1 MLNILLPTDFSEN
14 AQNAIEYGLQ
24 LYKDTTC
31 VFHLM
36 HVYTPAIYRI
46 DYALGSPGQIGFPDD
61 YKYYTESRLE
71 KKREEIEAKFN
82 NPRHTFIIHSAF
94 NHLVDEISEMV
105 ENKTVDLVIMG
116 TQGATG
122 AKEIFL
128 GSNAVHVIKK
138 SKAPVLVI
146 PQESI
151 FKAPKNILLPTDFE
165 IDYNLTDIH
174 FLRDVMKLHG
184 SKLHIMHV
192 AVPKGLT
199 AEQEKNKT
207 VLFNKMKGTDYV
219 YHNLP
224 DQELI
229 EAINSYETEHNIELL
244 TMVRNKHTFMERIF
258 IEPTIKKIGFHTI
271 VPFMV
276 LPYHN

>member
-1 MLNILLPTDFSEN
+1 MLNILLPTDFSDN
-14 AQNAIEYGLQ
+14 AQNAIDYCLQ

-31 VFHLM
+31 QFHLM
-36 HVYTPAIYRI
+36 HVYTPAIYRV

-71 KKREEIEAKFN
+71 KVKKKVETKFN
-82 NPRHTFIIHSAF
+82 NPRHTFLIHSAF
-94 NHLVDEISEMV
+94 NHLVGEVQEMT
-105 ENKTVDLVIMG
+105 ENKTVDLVAMG

-128 GSNAVHVIKK
+128 GSNAVHVLKK

-146 PQESI
+146 PQECN
-151 FKAPKNILLPTDFE
+151 FKSLENILFPTDFE
-165 IDYNLTDIH
+165 VDYGLTDLY
-174 FLRDVMKLHG
+174 FLQDLVKLHS

-192 AVPKGLT
+192 AVPEGLT
-199 AEQEKNKT
+199 AEQEKYKA
-207 VLFNKMKGTDYV
+207 VLFNMLKDMDYV

-229 EAINSYETEHNIELL
+229 EAINSYETEHNIGLL

-258 IEPTIKKIGFHTI
+258 IEPTLKKIGFHTSI
-271 VPFMV
+271 PFMV
-276 LPYHN
+276 FPYHD